1 MGLNKMQLHILI
13 YIQKNIDAKIKTNKK
28 AKFSVICSVSN
39 LKQEGEKVHVAAGK
53 WKVKSKQGESP
64 DTICCKILDII
75 KIQSKAILQPDK

>member
-1 MGLNKMQLHILI
+1 MQLHILI

-53 WKVKSKQGESP
+53 
-64 DTICCKILDII
+64 
-75 KIQSKAILQPDK
+75 